1 VEALILE
8 RTRTGHDPVEFVVGL
23 HVGEVGYGNIGGRR
37 RLDFTVLG
45 PAVNYAS
52 RLQDLAKS
60 LGHHVLSSRKFS
72 ELISARVIDRG
83 DHPLRGIGDAERIF
97 ELPTQ

>member
-1 VEALILE
+1 M
-8 RTRTGHDPVEFVVGL
+8 EFVVGL
-23 HVGEVGYGNIGGRR
+23 HVGEVAYGNIGGRR

-60 LGHHVLSSRKFS
+60 LSRGILLSREFSR
-72 ELISARVIDRG
+72 LISNPVVDLG
-83 DHPLRGIGDAERIF
+83 DHSLRGIGDAERIF
-97 ELPTQ
+97 ELGA